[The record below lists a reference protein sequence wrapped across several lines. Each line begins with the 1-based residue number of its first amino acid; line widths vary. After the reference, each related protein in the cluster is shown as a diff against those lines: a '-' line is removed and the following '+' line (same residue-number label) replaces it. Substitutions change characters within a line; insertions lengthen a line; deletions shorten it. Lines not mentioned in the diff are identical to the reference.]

1 MDSLMGIVLNYPGG
15 MWESIIG
22 GFNSAMGSYIWS
34 VILLAVLVRI
44 VFALVD
50 IFNKYFNMKSMRI
63 NEKMKPELEAIQ
75 KKYGHDKVLLQKK
88 QQEIYKKYQFSM
100 VGTCLPMLLMVV
112 LQMVVFLTL
121 WTGLQNVS
129 NYNIA
134 RQYENTKTVYY
145 NVLLLNENENFE
157 SFYNSNLAELTYGE
171 DFNVNASIDLDK
183 KQMTLEFYLT
193 GNPNEIIYTVMPADE
208 ETQNIVN
215 FNDDPNV
222 NANEE
227 IFKIIDK
234 YANEYTDDAEGNSI
248 SAQRELNNMQLNIK
262 AMAEDIVADYYID
275 NMQSFLWIKN
285 IYKAE
290 SPTTSPVFTKSEI
303 TSYLNNYYS
312 ESEREV
318 EAQFGYEEQIFDFV
332 VADLNERD
340 LGVNGYYI
348 LVILAVVT
356 SFLSIFINNKLM
368 KKDSGTQQ
376 PGGKAMYFIMPIIL
390 GIFTLM
396 YTSLFAIYIIV
407 GQIVMMIFS
416 PITNLIVR
424 KWVDKSGKKQEE
436 KRKAV
441 IDVDYR
447 RKDM

>member
-157 SFYNSNLAELTYGE
+157 SFYNSNLADLTYGE

-193 GNPNEIIYTVMPADE
+193 SNPNEVIYTVIPADE

-262 AMAEDIVADYYID
+262 AMAEDIAADYYID

-332 VADLNERD
+332 VADLNERE

-368 KKDSGTQQ
+368 KKGSGTQQ

-396 YTSLFAIYIIV
+396 YTSLFAIYIII
-407 GQIVMMIFS
+407 GQIVTMIFS
-416 PITNLIVR
+416 PITNLIVK
-424 KWVDKSGKKQEE
+424 KWVDMSGKKQDE

-447 RKDM
+447 RK

>member
-157 SFYNSNLAELTYGE
+157 SFYNSNLADLTYGE

-193 GNPNEIIYTVMPADE
+193 SNPNEIIYTVMPADE

-368 KKDSGTQQ
+368 KKGSGTQQ

-396 YTSLFAIYIIV
+396 YTSLFAIYIII
-407 GQIVMMIFS
+407 GQIVTMIFS
-416 PITNLIVR
+416 PITNLIVK
-424 KWVDKSGKKQEE
+424 KWVDMSGKKQDE

-447 RKDM
+447 RK

>member
-157 SFYNSNLAELTYGE
+157 SFYNSNLADLTYGE

-193 GNPNEIIYTVMPADE
+193 SNPNEVIYTVIPADE

-396 YTSLFAIYIIV
+396 YTSLFAIYIII
-407 GQIVMMIFS
+407 GQIVTMIFS
-416 PITNLIVR
+416 PITNLIVK
-424 KWVDKSGKKQEE
+424 KWVDMSGKKQDE

-447 RKDM
+447 RK